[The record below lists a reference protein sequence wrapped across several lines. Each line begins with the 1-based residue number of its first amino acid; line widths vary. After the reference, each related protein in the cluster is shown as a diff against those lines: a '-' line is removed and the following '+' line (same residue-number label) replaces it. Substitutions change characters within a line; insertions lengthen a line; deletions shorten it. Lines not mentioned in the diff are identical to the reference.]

1 MATQDDSFY
10 GYFRQ
15 NMNAIGLPAPEQ
27 LYGTVGGAVGAAK
40 MVRGYIEK
48 FGPRV
53 TVSARVLGN
62 GGVVHG
68 H

>member
-1 MATQDDSFY
+1 
-10 GYFRQ
+10 
-15 NMNAIGLPAPEQ
+15 MNAIGLPAPEQ
-27 LYGTVGGAVGAAK
+27 LYGTVGGAVGAVGAAK
-40 MVRGYIEK
+40 MVRGYIAK

>member
-1 MATQDDSFY
+1 MATQDDPSTATS
-10 GYFRQ
+10 GRT
-15 NMNAIGLPAPEQ
+15 MNAIGLPAPEQ